1 MHHSSTQRTRSGRVT
16 AIAFVVAL
24 VAGVTVACAPPTPT
38 EPTAREFCEFWDKVE
53 ETPPAADNAVLVKD
67 EVVALAD
74 DTTVSGAE
82 CTDPGATVEL
92 DGAVLAEGEEVPS
105 EQGNPDS
112 EPIAAVTGDEVG
124 SGAPV
129 LENLEVRA
137 LSASIGANGITVR
150 GNVAVR
156 LSGSTSTIGFT
167 GTFANLDNWSVGLS
181 SSAFTIPGVT
191 SSPATFSGTLTVRNG
206 VPTLSLNAA
215 ASSAKIGDVR
225 VTGAAISL
233 VASPVTGVKAAV
245 QGSIK
250 VGPSTANGIVN
261 VEFDSTGALVSA
273 KADISA
279 RLVGTQAGGK
289 KIDLTGNVK
298 IEGNAT
304 ETVVS
309 FSGSGIVGDL
319 VVNAASG
326 DLTLATNKATF
337 VGVLDVQQGPNYL
350 RFNGSIVWDGITAY
364 TPFLQLEGGGEF
376 SGTLNDGQTVSVA
389 GSLDTTI
396 VGGQIRTVVTGSFK
410 VGTLKANGSA
420 IVETNGATTTLF
432 VDANLVDAGF
442 AARLEGAVIITDGI
456 AETIALDATID
467 GTVNL
472 GDATLTGASLSIDS
486 SYGSPLDVSFTGGLK
501 VGTRVDLN
509 GSVDAS
515 FGPNGTLLSLN
526 GQLNGSLQLDSWGLL
541 GFSGSVV
548 ASPDRVTLSGS
559 GGITM
564 MSFPLG
570 INFTGTFTSSL
581 NAPSWSLNGTGNVR
595 LASINVASARL
606 NLSQTEGMRA
616 TRMGFYFTLLFIPFY
631 FEGDF
636 YLQASGGCEKVN
648 ITGGSFLM
656 RPLLRGVLPGVI
668 GCPVY

>member
-1 MHHSSTQRTRSGRVT
+1 M
-16 AIAFVVAL
+16 
-24 VAGVTVACAPPTPT
+24 
-38 EPTAREFCEFWDKVE
+38 
-53 ETPPAADNAVLVKD
+53 
-67 EVVALAD
+67 
-74 DTTVSGAE
+74 
-82 CTDPGATVEL
+82 
-92 DGAVLAEGEEVPS
+92 
-105 EQGNPDS
+105 
-112 EPIAAVTGDEVG
+112 
-124 SGAPV
+124 
-129 LENLEVRA
+129 
-137 LSASIGANGITVR
+137 
-150 GNVAVR
+150 
-156 LSGSTSTIGFT
+156 
-167 GTFANLDNWSVGLS
+167 
-181 SSAFTIPGVT
+181 
-191 SSPATFSGTLTVRNG
+191 
-206 VPTLSLNAA
+206 
-215 ASSAKIGDVR
+215 
-225 VTGAAISL
+225 
-233 VASPVTGVKAAV
+233 
-245 QGSIK
+245 
-250 VGPSTANGIVN
+250 
-261 VEFDSTGALVSA
+261 
-273 KADISA
+273 
-279 RLVGTQAGGK
+279 
-289 KIDLTGNVK
+289 
-298 IEGNAT
+298 
-304 ETVVS
+304 
-309 FSGSGIVGDL
+309 
-319 VVNAASG
+319 
-326 DLTLATNKATF
+326 
-337 VGVLDVQQGPNYL
+337 LDVQQGPNYL

-396 VGGQIRTVVTGSFK
+396 VGGQIRTVVTGNFK

-442 AARLEGAVIITDGI
+442 AARLDGAVIITDGL
-456 AETIALDATID
+456 AETVALDATVD

-501 VGTRVDLN
+501 VGTKVDLN

-541 GFSGSVV
+541 GFSGSVI
-548 ASPDRVTLSGS
+548 ASPDQVTLSGS

-564 MSFPLG
+564 MNFPLG

-595 LASINVASARL
+595 MASINVASARL

-656 RPLLRGVLPGVI
+656 RPLLRSVLPGVI